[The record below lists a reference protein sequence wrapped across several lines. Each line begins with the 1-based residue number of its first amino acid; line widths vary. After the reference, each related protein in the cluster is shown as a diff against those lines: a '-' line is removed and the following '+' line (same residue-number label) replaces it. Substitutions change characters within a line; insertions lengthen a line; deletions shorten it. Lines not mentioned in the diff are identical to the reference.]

1 MYEFHYNY
9 IKTKCNASLLFTDTS
24 SLLYETE
31 TGDVY
36 EDKRIRFF
44 DHVNTKVIGKMND
57 KFK

>member
-9 IKTKCNASLLFTDTS
+9 IKIKCNASLFFTDRS

-31 TGDVY
+31 TEDVY
-36 EDKRIRFF
+36 EDKKISFF